1 MSQDSS
7 GSLHSPSRTR
17 TPAPDAA
24 AAQVAPVSQPGPR
37 RLITVAGAAVLLSSA
52 DTYVVV
58 LALPAMMAD
67 LGIGLDRLQQA
78 TPIISGFLLGYVA
91 VMLLIGRLSDI
102 AGRRPLLYACLAV
115 FALGSLMTAS
125 SHDLGS
131 AVAGRALQGAGGGG
145 MVPVTLALV
154 ADLWPATRRGTPLGA
169 IGAVQEA
176 GSVAGPLYGALIL
189 SVTTWRAIFWINLPL
204 CALLALALAGSTR
217 GTRPSPHTSETR
229 RSVIR
234 SDPAGLTLA
243 LLALAAGGL
252 AIAAPDALVNDATAG
267 TLFIPLGGLGWLTP
281 LSVAAVVLAAASLGW
296 ESCREGRPPWMLRA
310 VRGARRVDWLGA
322 LLVATVLAGIVV
334 SFASADPNVQPIA
347 PLAAVALPI
356 ALLAGVGFV
365 VRERR
370 TPVPLVDLR
379 ALRSPAAYGALLTN
393 LAIGAALMAAL
404 LDVPILARATV
415 DPNSQVGAALVLLR
429 LLAAVPVGAVLG
441 GWLCQRLGVRPVAG
455 GGMLLAATALLL
467 MSRFTATTLGDPL
480 GPSWLHQSDPV
491 LVAAGLGFGLAV
503 APVNASILAAVRPA
517 MHGVAS
523 ALVVV
528 ARVTGMLVGVSL
540 LTAIGLQQFFAA
552 AAKLPS
558 PSALCPTAPLSC
570 PAYNALIEGAVVREL
585 DAVFLGAAVCAAV
598 AALLA
603 AALLGGSPRV
613 DTAGG

>member
-1 MSQDSS
+1 MSQDGS
-7 GSLHSPSRTR
+7 GALHSPSRTLP
-17 TPAPDAA
+17 PAAGTVA
-24 AAQVAPVSQPGPR
+24 VQAAPVSEPGRR
-37 RLITVAGAAVLLSSA
+37 RLVMVAGAAVLLSSA

-67 LGIGLDRLQQA
+67 FGIGLDRLQQA

-91 VMLLIGRLSDI
+91 VMLLIGRLSDV
-102 AGRRPLLYACLAV
+102 AGRRPLLFACLAV
-115 FALGSLMTAS
+115 FAFGSLITAS
-125 SHDLGS
+125 AHDLAS

-169 IGAVQEA
+169 IGGVQEA

-189 SVTTWRAIFWINLPL
+189 SMWSWRAIFWINLPL
-204 CALLALALAGSTR
+204 CAVLAFALAGWRR
-217 GTRPSPHTSETR
+217 GSRTSAPAGGAK
-229 RSVIR
+229 RSVVR
-234 SDPAGLTLA
+234 SDPVGVVLA
-243 LLALAAGGL
+243 LLALATCAL

-267 TLFIPLGGLGWLTP
+267 ALFIPLGGLGWLTP
-281 LSVAAVVLAAASLGW
+281 LSVAAIASAAAFIGW
-296 ESCREGRPPWMLRA
+296 EAWRGRYGRWAARA
-310 VRGARRVDWLGA
+310 TGFALRVDWLGA
-322 LLVATVLAGIVV
+322 LLVAIVLAGIVV

-347 PLAAVALPI
+347 PLAAVTLPL

-370 TPVPLVDLR
+370 TPFPLVDLG
-379 ALRSPAAYGALLTN
+379 ALRSPAAFGALLTN
-393 LAIGAALMAAL
+393 LAVGAALMAAL

-415 DPNSQVGAALVLLR
+415 DPSSQLGAALVLLR

-441 GWLCQRLGVRPVAG
+441 GWLSQRLGVRAVAG
-455 GGMLLAATALLL
+455 GGLALAAAALLL
-467 MSRFTATTLGDPL
+467 MSRFTATTLGTPL

-491 LVAAGLGFGLAV
+491 LVAAGLGFGLAI

-540 LTAIGLQQFFAA
+540 LTALGLQQFFAA

-558 PSALCPTAPLSC
+558 PSSLCPKTPLSC
-570 PAYNALIEGAVVREL
+570 PPYTALIEGAVVREL

-603 AALLGGSPRV
+603 ASLLGRSPRMES
-613 DTAGG
+613 AGG

>member
-1 MSQDSS
+1 MTQDSS
-7 GSLHSPSRTR
+7 GALHSPSRTR
-17 TPAPDAA
+17 TAA
-24 AAQVAPVSQPGPR
+24 PGPSVADTVPASGPGR
-37 RLITVAGAAVLLSSA
+37 SRLVTVAAAAVLLSSA

-58 LALPAMMAD
+58 VALPAMMAD

-91 VMLLIGRLSDI
+91 VMLLIGRLSDV

-115 FALGSLMTAS
+115 FAFGSLVTAS
-125 SHDLGS
+125 AHDLGS

-176 GSVAGPLYGALIL
+176 GSVAGPLYGAAIL

-204 CALLALALAGSTR
+204 CVLLAVALSGRARGNRAVPAG
-217 GTRPSPHTSETR
+217 GTR

-234 SDPAGLTLA
+234 SDPAGAVLA
-243 LLALAAGGL
+243 LLALATGGL
-252 AIAAPDALVNDATAG
+252 AIAAPDALVNDAAAG

-281 LSVAAVVLAAASLGW
+281 LSIAAIVLAAAFVGW
-296 ESCREGRPPWMLRA
+296 EWLREGRRPNALRA
-310 VRGARRVDWLGA
+310 IRLARRIDCAGA

-334 SFASADPNVQPIA
+334 SFASADPSVEPIA
-347 PLAAVALPI
+347 PLASVALPL
-356 ALLAGVGFV
+356 ALAAGAGFF
-365 VRERR
+365 VREHR
-370 TPVPLVDLR
+370 TPFPLVDIG

-415 DPNSQVGAALVLLR
+415 DPNSQLGAAVVLMR

-441 GWLCQRLGVRPVAG
+441 GWLCQRLGIRAVAG

-480 GPSWLHQSDPV
+480 GPAWLHPSDPV
-491 LVAAGLGFGLAV
+491 LVAAGLGFGLTI

-558 PSALCPTAPLSC
+558 PSTLCPKAPLSC

-585 DAVFLGAAVCAAV
+585 DAVFLGAAACAAV

-603 AALLGGSPRV
+603 AALLGRSPRV
-613 DTAGG
+613 EAAGG

>member
-17 TPAPDAA
+17 TPAPGAA
-24 AAQVAPVSQPGPR
+24 AAEAAPVSPPARR
-37 RLITVAGAAVLLSSA
+37 RLITMAGAAVLLSSA

-91 VMLLIGRLSDI
+91 VMLIIGRLSDV
-102 AGRRPLLYACLAV
+102 AGRRPLLYACLVV
-115 FALGSLMTAS
+115 FAFGSLVTAS
-125 SHDLGS
+125 SHDLGA

-176 GSVAGPLYGALIL
+176 GSVAGPLYGAAIL

-204 CALLALALAGSTR
+204 CALLAVGLAGGERADAPVGAT
-217 GTRPSPHTSETR
+217 T

-234 SDPAGLTLA
+234 SDPAGAVLA
-243 LLALAAGGL
+243 LLSLAAGGL

-281 LSVAAVVLAAASLGW
+281 LSVAAIVLAAAFLGW
-296 ESCREGRPPWMLRA
+296 ELWRQGARPWALRA
-310 VRGARRVDWLGA
+310 VRTAQRVDWVGA

-334 SFASADPNVQPIA
+334 SFASADPSVQPIA
-347 PLAAVALPI
+347 PLAAVALPL
-356 ALLAGVGFV
+356 ALVAGAGFV

-370 TPVPLVDLR
+370 TPLPLVDLR

-393 LAIGAALMAAL
+393 LVIGAALMAAL

-415 DPNSQVGAALVLLR
+415 DPTSQVGAALVLLR
-429 LLAAVPVGAVLG
+429 LLAAVPVGALLG
-441 GWLCQRLGVRPVAG
+441 GWLCQRLGVRLVAG

-540 LTAIGLQQFFAA
+540 LTAIGLQQFFTA

-585 DAVFLGAAVCAAV
+585 DAMFLGAAVCAAV

-603 AALLGGSPRV
+603 AALLGRSPRV
-613 DTAGG
+613 ETAGG

>member
-1 MSQDSS
+1 MS
-7 GSLHSPSRTR
+7 
-17 TPAPDAA
+17 AP
-24 AAQVAPVSQPGPR
+24 GR
-37 RLITVAGAAVLLSSA
+37 RRIVTVAGAAVLLSSA

-67 LGIGLDRLQQA
+67 FRIGLDRLQQA

-91 VMLLIGRLSDI
+91 VMLLIGRLSDV

-115 FALGSLMTAS
+115 FAFGSLVTAS
-125 SHDLGS
+125 AHDLGA

-145 MVPVTLALV
+145 LVPVTLALV

-189 SVTTWRAIFWINLPL
+189 SISTWRAIFWINLPL
-204 CALLALALAGSTR
+204 CALLAVALAGCTR
-217 GTRPSPHTSETR
+217 GSRPSPRVIR
-229 RSVIR
+229 RSTLS
-234 SDPAGLTLA
+234 SDPVGLGLA
-243 LLALAAGGL
+243 LLSLATGAL
-252 AIAAPDALVNDATAG
+252 AIAAPDSLVNDATAG
-267 TLFIPLGGLGWLTP
+267 TLFIPLGGLGWLSP
-281 LSVAAVVLAAASLGW
+281 LSVAAMALALAFVGW
-296 ESCREGRPPWMLRA
+296 EVSPGRRRPWA
-310 VRGARRVDWLGA
+310 AHVVRFAGRVDWVGA
-322 LLVATVLAGIVV
+322 LLVAVALAGIVV
-334 SFASADPNVQPIA
+334 SFASADPSVQPIA
-347 PLAAVALPI
+347 PLAAVALPLS
-356 ALLAGVGFV
+356 LLAGAAFV
-365 VRERR
+365 VRERQ

-379 ALRSPAAYGALLTN
+379 ALRSPGAYGAVLTN

-415 DPNSQVGAALVLLR
+415 DPNSQLGAALVLLR
-429 LLAAVPVGAVLG
+429 LLAAVPPGAILG
-441 GWLCQRLGVRPVAG
+441 GWLCQRLDVRAVAG

-480 GPSWLHQSDPV
+480 GPAWLHPSDPV
-491 LVAAGLGFGLAV
+491 LVAAGLGFGLAI

-528 ARVTGMLVGVSL
+528 ARVTGMLVGVSI
-540 LTAIGLQQFFAA
+540 LTAVGLQQFFAA

-558 PSALCPTAPLSC
+558 PSALCPQTPLNC
-570 PAYNALIEGAVVREL
+570 PAYNALIDGAVIREL

-603 AALLGGSPRV
+603 GTLLGRSPRLEG
-613 DTAGG
+613 ASG

>member
-1 MSQDSS
+1 MSQDGS
-7 GSLHSPSRTR
+7 GALHSPST
-17 TPAPDAA
+17 THPPGLAA
-24 AAQVAPVSQPGPR
+24 APADATPVSERGR
-37 RLITVAGAAVLLSSA
+37 RRVVTAAGAAVLLSSA

-67 LGIGLDRLQQA
+67 FGIGLDRLQQA

-91 VMLLIGRLSDI
+91 VLLLIGRLSDI

-115 FALGSLMTAS
+115 FAFGSLVTAS
-125 SHDLGS
+125 AHDLGS
-131 AVAGRALQGAGGGG
+131 AVVGRALQGAGGGG

-154 ADLWPATRRGTPLGA
+154 ADLWPASRRGTPLGG

-176 GSVAGPLYGALIL
+176 GSVAGPLYGAAIL
-189 SVTTWRAIFWINLPL
+189 SFTTWRAIFWINLPL
-204 CALLALALAGSTR
+204 CALLAVALAGSTR
-217 GTRPSPHTSETR
+217 GPRASAIAGAAK

-234 SDPAGLTLA
+234 SDPVGAVLA
-243 LLALAAGGL
+243 LLSLATGAV
-252 AIAAPDALVNDATAG
+252 AIAAPDALVNDATVG
-267 TLFIPLGGLGWLTP
+267 TLFIPLGGFGWLTP
-281 LSVAAVVLAAASLGW
+281 LSVSAIVMAAAFLGW
-296 ESCREGRPPWMLRA
+296 ESWRGRDRPWAARA
-310 VRGARRVDWLGA
+310 VAFARRVDFIGA
-322 LLVATVLAGIVV
+322 LLVAVVLAGIVV
-334 SFASADPNVQPIA
+334 SFASADPRVQPIA
-347 PLAAVALPI
+347 PLASVALPL
-356 ALLAGVGFV
+356 ALLAGIGFV

-370 TPVPLVDLR
+370 TPLPLVDLR
-379 ALRSPAAYGALLTN
+379 AFRSPAAYGALLTN
-393 LAIGAALMAAL
+393 LAIGAALMAML

-415 DPNSQVGAALVLLR
+415 DPTSQLGAALVLLR

-455 GGMLLAATALLL
+455 GGLLLTAAALLL
-467 MSRFTATTLGDPL
+467 MSRFTSSTLGTPL
-480 GPSWLHQSDPV
+480 GPSWLHQCDPI
-491 LVAAGLGFGLAV
+491 LVAAGLGFGLAI
-503 APVNASILAAVRPA
+503 APVNASILAAVRPG

-552 AAKLPS
+552 AAKLPA
-558 PSALCPTAPLSC
+558 PSTLCPKTPLSC

-603 AALLGGSPRV
+603 VALLGRVPRAEA
-613 DTAGG
+613 AGG

>member
-1 MSQDSS
+1 MSQDRS
-7 GSLHSPSRTR
+7 GALHSPSLMG
-17 TPAPDAA
+17 TPAADAA
-24 AAQVAPVSQPGPR
+24 ATHAAPVYEPGRR
-37 RLITVAGAAVLLSSA
+37 RLVTVAGAAVLLSSA

-67 LGIGLDRLQQA
+67 FGIGLDRLQQA

-91 VMLLIGRLSDI
+91 VMLLIGRLSDV
-102 AGRRPLLYACLAV
+102 AGRRPLLFACLAV
-115 FALGSLMTAS
+115 FAFGSLVTAS
-125 SHDLGS
+125 AHELGS

-145 MVPVTLALV
+145 LVPVTLALV

-169 IGAVQEA
+169 IGGVQEA
-176 GSVAGPLYGALIL
+176 GSVAGPLYGAAIL

-204 CALLALALAGSTR
+204 CALLAVALGGWTR
-217 GTRPSPHTSETR
+217 LPLPGALTGERR

-234 SDPAGLTLA
+234 SDLPGVSLA
-243 LLALAAGGL
+243 LLSLATGGL
-252 AIAAPDALVNDATAG
+252 AIAAPDALINDATAG

-281 LSVAAVVLAAASLGW
+281 LSVAAIALAAAFIGW
-296 ESCREGRPPWMLRA
+296 EGWRGRHTRWAARA
-310 VRGARRVDWLGA
+310 RTFAQRVDWVGA
-322 LLVATVLAGIVV
+322 LLIAVVLAGIVV
-334 SFASADPNVQPIA
+334 SFASADPSVQPIA
-347 PLAAVALPI
+347 PLASVALPV
-356 ALLAGVGFV
+356 ALLAGIGFV

-370 TPVPLVDLR
+370 TPFPLVDLG

-393 LAIGAALMAAL
+393 LAVGAALMAAL
-404 LDVPILARATV
+404 LDVPILARATI
-415 DPNSQVGAALVLLR
+415 DSTSQLGAALVLLR

-441 GWLCQRLGVRPVAG
+441 GWLCQRLGVRTVAG
-455 GGMLLAATALLL
+455 GGLLLAAAALLL
-467 MSRFTATTLGDPL
+467 MSRFTATTLGTPL

-491 LVAAGLGFGLAV
+491 LVAAGLGFGLAI

-540 LTAIGLQQFFAA
+540 LTALGLQQFFAA

-558 PSALCPTAPLSC
+558 PSALCPTTPLSC
-570 PAYNALIEGAVVREL
+570 PPYNALIEGAVVREL

-603 AALLGGSPRV
+603 ASLLGRSPRME
-613 DTAGG
+613 TAGG

>member
-1 MSQDSS
+1 MSQASWAQTPGS
-7 GSLHSPSRTR
+7 GASAT
-17 TPAPDAA
+17 DAA
-24 AAQVAPVSQPGPR
+24 LAPEPGRR
-37 RLITVAGAAVLLSSA
+37 RLVAVAGAAVLLSSA

-58 LALPAMMAD
+58 LALPALMAD

-91 VMLLIGRLSDI
+91 VMLLIGRLSDV

-115 FALGSLMTAS
+115 FAFGSLVTAS
-125 SHDLGS
+125 AHDLGS

-145 MVPVTLALV
+145 LVPVTLALV

-204 CALLALALAGSTR
+204 AALLGVALSGRARGSRAASATA
-217 GTRPSPHTSETR
+217 ETR
-229 RSVIR
+229 RSGLR
-234 SDPAGLTLA
+234 SDPLGVVLA
-243 LLALAAGGL
+243 SLSLACGGL
-252 AIAAPDALVNDATAG
+252 AIAAPDAAVNDATAG
-267 TLFIPLGGLGWLTP
+267 TLFIPLAGQGWLTP
-281 LSVAAVVLAAASLGW
+281 LSIAAIVLAAAFLGW
-296 ESCREGRPPWMLRA
+296 EGLRGRLRPWTMRA
-310 VRGARRVDWLGA
+310 RQYARRIDWLGA
-322 LLVATVLAGIVV
+322 LFVAVMLAGIVV
-334 SFASADPNVQPIA
+334 SFASADPRVQPIA
-347 PLAAVALPI
+347 PLASVALPV
-356 ALLAGVGFV
+356 ALAAGTGFA

-370 TPVPLVDLR
+370 TPLPLVELR
-379 ALRSPAAYGALLTN
+379 LLRSPGAYGALLTN
-393 LAIGAALMAAL
+393 LAVGAALMAAL

-415 DPNSQVGAALVLLR
+415 DASSQLGAALVLLR
-429 LLAAVPVGAVLG
+429 LLAAVPVGAVVG
-441 GWLCQRLGVRPVAG
+441 GWLLQRIGVRAVAG
-455 GGMLLAATALLL
+455 GGLLLAAVALLL
-467 MSRFTATTLGDPL
+467 MSRFTATSLSDPF
-480 GPSWLHQSDPV
+480 GPAWLHPSDPV
-491 LVAAGLGFGLAV
+491 LVAAGLGFGLAI
-503 APVNASILAAVRPA
+503 APVNASILAAVQPA

-558 PSALCPTAPLSC
+558 PSALCPKAPLDC
-570 PAYNALIEGAVVREL
+570 PVYNSLIESAVVREL

-603 AALLGGSPRV
+603 AALLGRLPQAEAPADG
-613 DTAGG
+613 

>member
-1 MSQDSS
+1 MSQASWAQ
-7 GSLHSPSRTR
+7 
-17 TPAPDAA
+17 TPRPGAPATDAA
-24 AAQVAPVSQPGPR
+24 LAPEPGRR
-37 RLITVAGAAVLLSSA
+37 RLVAVAGAAVLLSSA

-91 VMLLIGRLSDI
+91 VMLLIGRLSDV

-115 FALGSLMTAS
+115 FAFGSLVTAS
-125 SHDLGS
+125 AHDLGS

-145 MVPVTLALV
+145 LVPVTLALV
-154 ADLWPATRRGTPLGA
+154 ADLWPATRRGTPLGV

-204 CALLALALAGSTR
+204 AALLGVALSGRARASRASAAGTRRSALRSDPLGIGLASLALAC
-217 GTRPSPHTSETR
+217 
-229 RSVIR
+229 
-234 SDPAGLTLA
+234 
-243 LLALAAGGL
+243 GGL
-252 AIAAPDALVNDATAG
+252 AIAAPDAAVNDATAG
-267 TLFIPLGGLGWLTP
+267 TLFIPLAGQGWLTP
-281 LSVAAVVLAAASLGW
+281 LSIAAILLAAAFLGW
-296 ESCREGRPPWMLRA
+296 EGLRGRLAPWAMRA
-310 VRGARRVDWLGA
+310 RLFARRIDWLGA
-322 LLVATVLAGIVV
+322 LLVAVMLAGIVV
-334 SFASADPNVQPIA
+334 SFASADPRVQPIA
-347 PLAAVALPI
+347 PLASVALPV
-356 ALLAGVGFV
+356 ALAAGAGFA

-370 TPVPLVDLR
+370 TPVPLVELR
-379 ALRSPAAYGALLTN
+379 SLRSPGAYGALLTN
-393 LAIGAALMAAL
+393 LAVGAALMAAL

-415 DPNSQVGAALVLLR
+415 DSSSQLGAALVLLR
-429 LLAAVPVGAVLG
+429 LLAAVPVGAVVG
-441 GWLCQRLGVRPVAG
+441 GWLLQRIGVRAVAG
-455 GGMLLAATALLL
+455 GGLLLAAVALLL
-467 MSRFTATTLGDPL
+467 MSRFTATSLSDPF
-480 GPSWLHQSDPV
+480 GPAWLHPSDPV
-491 LVAAGLGFGLAV
+491 LVAAGLGFGLAI

-552 AAKLPS
+552 AARLPS
-558 PSALCPTAPLSC
+558 PSALCPKAPLNC
-570 PAYNALIEGAVVREL
+570 PAYNSLIERAVVREL

-603 AALLGGSPRV
+603 AALLGRAAHAEASADG
-613 DTAGG
+613 

>member
-1 MSQDSS
+1 MNQASWA
-7 GSLHSPSRTR
+7 RA
-17 TPAPDAA
+17 PAADAGM
-24 AAQVAPVSQPGPR
+24 VSEPGRR
-37 RLITVAGAAVLLSSA
+37 RLVTVAGAAVLLSSA

-58 LALPAMMAD
+58 LALPVMMAD
-67 LGIGLDRLQQA
+67 FGIGLDRLQQA

-91 VMLLIGRLSDI
+91 VMLLIGRLSDV
-102 AGRRPLLYACLAV
+102 AGRRPLLFACLAV
-115 FALGSLMTAS
+115 FAFGSLVTAS
-125 SHDLGS
+125 AHDLGA

-154 ADLWPATRRGTPLGA
+154 ADLWPATRRGAPLGV

-176 GSVAGPLYGALIL
+176 GSVAGPLYGAAIL

-204 CALLALALAGSTR
+204 CAVLAVALGGRTHSRPDALASQAKR
-217 GTRPSPHTSETR
+217 A
-229 RSVIR
+229 VIR
-234 SDPAGLTLA
+234 SDPAGFGLA
-243 LLALAAGGL
+243 LLSLATGAL
-252 AIAAPDALVNDATAG
+252 AIAAPDALVNDATSG

-281 LSVAAVVLAAASLGW
+281 LSVAAIVLAAVFIVW
-296 ESCREGRPPWMLRA
+296 EAWRGRRRSWAARA
-310 VRGARRVDWLGA
+310 AAFAQRVDWVGA
-322 LLVATVLAGIVV
+322 LLIATVLAGIVV
-334 SFASADPNVQPIA
+334 SFASADPSVQPIA
-347 PLAAVALPI
+347 PLAAVALPL
-356 ALLAGVGFV
+356 ALVAGVAFV

-370 TPVPLVDLR
+370 TPLPLVELR
-379 ALRSPAAYGALLTN
+379 ALRAPAAYGALLTN
-393 LAIGAALMAAL
+393 LAVGAALMAAL

-415 DPNSQVGAALVLLR
+415 DPNSQLGAALVLLR

-441 GWLCQRLGVRPVAG
+441 GWLCQRLAVRAGAG

-467 MSRFTATTLGDPL
+467 MSRFTATTLGAPL

-491 LVAAGLGFGLAV
+491 LVAAGLGFGLAI
-503 APVNASILAAVRPA
+503 APVNASILAAVSPA

-558 PSALCPTAPLSC
+558 PPALCPQTPLSC
-570 PAYNALIEGAVVREL
+570 PAYNALIERAVVREL

-598 AALLA
+598 AALLG
-603 AALLGGSPRV
+603 AALLGRSPRLE
-613 DTAGG
+613 TARG

>member
-1 MSQDSS
+1 MKRQDSPAV
-7 GSLHSPSRTR
+7 LHSTSR
-17 TPAPDAA
+17 
-24 AAQVAPVSQPGPR
+24 R
-37 RLITVAGAAVLLSSA
+37 RLVTVAGAAVLLSSA

-91 VMLLIGRLSDI
+91 VMLLIGRLSDV
-102 AGRRPLLYACLAV
+102 AGRRPLLFACLAV
-115 FALGSLMTAS
+115 FAFGSLITAS
-125 SHDLGS
+125 AHDLGS

-154 ADLWPATRRGTPLGA
+154 ADLWPASRRGTPLGA
-169 IGAVQEA
+169 VGAVQEA
-176 GSVAGPLYGALIL
+176 GSVAGPLYGAVIL

-204 CALLALALAGSTR
+204 SALLAVALAGR
-217 GTRPSPHTSETR
+217 GSRATAAAETR

-234 SDPAGLTLA
+234 SDPAGAVLA
-243 LLALAAGGL
+243 LLSLATGTL

-281 LSVAAVVLAAASLGW
+281 LSLAAIVLAAAFIGW
-296 ESCREGRPPWMLRA
+296 EASRGRRQAWVLRA
-310 VRGARRVDWLGA
+310 VACAQRIDWAGV
-322 LLVATVLAGIVV
+322 LLIAIVLAAIVV
-334 SFASADPNVQPIA
+334 SFASADPSVQPIA
-347 PLAAVALPI
+347 PLAVVALPV
-356 ALLAGVGFV
+356 ALLAGGGFV

-370 TPVPLVDLR
+370 TALPLVDLH

-393 LAIGAALMAAL
+393 LAVGAALMAAL

-415 DPNSQVGAALVLLR
+415 DAGSQLGAALVLLR

-441 GWLCQRLGVRPVAG
+441 GWLCQRLGVRVVAG
-455 GGMLLAATALLL
+455 GGLLLAAAALLL
-467 MSRFTATTLGDPL
+467 MSRFTTTTLSDAL
-480 GPSWLHQSDPV
+480 GPAWLHPSDPV
-491 LVAAGLGFGLAV
+491 LVAAGLGFGLAI

-552 AAKLPS
+552 AARLPS
-558 PSALCPTAPLSC
+558 PSALCPKSPLSC
-570 PAYNALIEGAVVREL
+570 PAYNSLITGAVVREL

-603 AALLGGSPRV
+603 AALLGRPSHAEAPANV
-613 DTAGG
+613 

>member
-1 MSQDSS
+1 MSQDGS
-7 GSLHSPSRTR
+7 GALHSPSRTR
-17 TPAPDAA
+17 PPAPASAA
-24 AAQVAPVSQPGPR
+24 ADAAPVSEPGRR
-37 RLITVAGAAVLLSSA
+37 RLVTVAGAAVLLSSA

-91 VMLLIGRLSDI
+91 VMLLIGRLSDV
-102 AGRRPLLYACLAV
+102 AGRRPLLYACLAL
-115 FALGSLMTAS
+115 FAFGSLVTAS

-169 IGAVQEA
+169 MGAVQEA

-189 SVTTWRAIFWINLPL
+189 SFATWRAIFWINLPL
-204 CALLALALAGSTR
+204 CAVLAVALARWTAGSRPIALAGETTR
-217 GTRPSPHTSETR
+217 SGL
-229 RSVIR
+229 R
-234 SDPAGLTLA
+234 SDPAGAVLA
-243 LLALAAGGL
+243 LLSLASGAL
-252 AIAAPDALVNDATAG
+252 AIAAPDALVNDAAAG
-267 TLFIPLGGLGWLTP
+267 TLFIPVGGLGWLTP
-281 LSVAAVVLAAASLGW
+281 LSAAAIALAATFIAW
-296 ESCREGRPPWMLRA
+296 EVWRGRGRRWA
-310 VRGARRVDWLGA
+310 VRAARFAWRVDWVGA
-322 LLVATVLAGIVV
+322 LLVAIALAGIVV
-334 SFASADPNVQPIA
+334 SFASADPSVQPIA
-347 PLAAVALPI
+347 PLASVALPL
-356 ALLAGVGFV
+356 ALVAGVGFV

-370 TPVPLVDLR
+370 TPLPLVDLR

-415 DPNSQVGAALVLLR
+415 DPNSQLGAALVLLR

-467 MSRFTATTLGDPL
+467 MSRFSTTTLGDPL
-480 GPSWLHQSDPV
+480 GPAWLHPSDPV
-491 LVAAGLGFGLAV
+491 LVAAGLGFGLAI
-503 APVNASILAAVRPA
+503 APVNASILAAVSPA

-540 LTAIGLQQFFAA
+540 LTAVGLQQFFAA

-558 PSALCPTAPLSC
+558 PSALCPKSPLSC
-570 PAYNALIEGAVVREL
+570 PAYNALLERAVVGEL

-603 AALLGGSPRV
+603 AALLGRSPRV
-613 DTAGG
+613 EAASA